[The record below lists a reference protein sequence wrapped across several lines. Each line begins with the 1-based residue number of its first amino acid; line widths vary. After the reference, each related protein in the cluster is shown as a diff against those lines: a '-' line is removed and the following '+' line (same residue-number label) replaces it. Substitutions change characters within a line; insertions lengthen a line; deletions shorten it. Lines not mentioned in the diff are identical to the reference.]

1 MNYIN
6 YANTNN
12 ATTNSVCP
20 VCAGKGIILAGLRTN
35 SSSQPMECNKCHGT
49 GYINLYWGGA
59 VAA

>member
-35 SSSQPMECNKCHGT
+35 SSSQPMECNKCHGI
-49 GYINLYWGGA
+49 GYINLAWGGA
-59 VAA
+59 VAG

>member
-1 MNYIN
+1 MNFKIYT
-6 YANTNN
+6 NTNN

-35 SSSQPMECNKCHGT
+35 SPSQTMECNKCHGI